1 MSHKPDGRRQLME
14 KDKIYKLIK
23 PVVLIIYIV
32 LGIIA
37 FKLFVEYA
45 LKWISPFLIGYLLSR
60 AALPLARW
68 LCKKLKLRFK
78 FSAFLGI
85 TVVILFC
92 FVCIGI
98 LVYFLYTWL
107 MPFFS
112 GLSKTYAD
120 LSVQLSASWEKLLG
134 AFSFLPPGIR
144 DSIEQALTNIPRNI
158 DFVNLLVKPLL
169 SILGNFP
176 LMILTVIATVVSTF
190 FFVYD
195 DENISAFTR
204 KLLSPALYERINRMY
219 THLSRSL
226 FRWVRAQV
234 ILASICFVELLV
246 GFLILGMKQAFLLAL
261 VIAFVDFLP
270 ILGAGTVLIPWSL
283 ISLLLGNFKHA
294 IGLGAMYVVI
304 LLVRNTLEPNIV
316 GQQIGMHP
324 LVTLLGMYVGFRM
337 FGFIGMFILP
347 LALIMI
353 IQLNEWGYIK
363 LWETDTPQIPPD
375 IVPEADQR
383 ELDLPLLI
391 LPCLTSRGYISNLLK
406 IC

>member
-1 MSHKPDGRRQLME
+1 ME

-375 IVPEADQR
+375 IVPEADQK
-383 ELDLPLLI
+383 EE
-391 LPCLTSRGYISNLLK
+391 
-406 IC
+406 